1 MTDLHHLTA
10 MEQRGLLETGD
21 IRPVDLA
28 EHYLKRI
35 EQLNPVLHALTTVT
49 DEAALA
55 RAEAIED
62 GCGAQGS
69 GHSAERVSSLS
80 GGELCSVDHAS
91 PSSRGSGRPSRYDS
105 PLWGLPFADKDL
117 TDRAGVP
124 TSYGSRA
131 FANNIAQTSS
141 PLVIDMDAA
150 GGVSLGKTNV
160 PEFGFPAYAENR
172 LPTGHARNPWDT
184 ERDPGGSS
192 SGAAVAVAARM
203 LPFAP
208 GSDGGGSVRIPA
220 AACGLVG
227 LKPSRGRV
235 PGASGIDSLGG
246 LAVGGPLARTVAD
259 AALLL
264 DGMCRGT
271 DRFALRAPS
280 PNLPPTGSF
289 VDALMGTAAPG
300 TTPAS
305 ASAPIAP
312 QPLRIGWNTW
322 SPWARQY
329 DITVGPEA
337 EETLAAT
344 IRLAEKLGHRVARV
358 EPTPFPEYVDAFRAI
373 WMGGASG
380 LPVPDE
386 ILDQLEPLTSWLI
399 RTGRT
404 RPAGDLPRALAALSR
419 FESQIIADYAPY
431 DLVLTPVLTT
441 PALPISSFD
450 PADGN
455 LNFIQQCQ
463 FTPFTSYLN
472 VAGLP
477 AISMPVGEAT
487 LPGESL
493 SLPMGVQ
500 AIGRPGDEVTLLRF
514 AAQLESELCW
524 QERVPQIA

>member
-1 MTDLHHLTA
+1 MTELHNLTA
-10 MEQRGLLETGD
+10 VEQRHLLETGEL
-21 IRPVDLA
+21 RPVELA
-28 EHYLKRI
+28 EHYLNRI
-35 EQLNPVLHALTTVT
+35 EELNPLLHAFTTVT
-49 DEAALA
+49 TDAALA
-55 RAEAIED
+55 RAEALED
-62 GCGAQGS
+62 GCDPGAPAHLSTSEFARSS
-69 GHSAERVSSLS
+69 GRE
-80 GGELCSVDHAS
+80 
-91 PSSRGSGRPSRYDS
+91 PRPSRHDS

-131 FANNIAQTSS
+131 FVNNVAQTSS
-141 PLVIDMDAA
+141 PLVMDMDTA

-172 LPTGHARNPWDT
+172 LPAGHARNPWDT

-192 SGAAVAVAARM
+192 AGAAVAVAARM

-264 DGMCRGT
+264 DGMCSGA

-280 PNLPPTGSF
+280 PNLPPSGSF
-289 VDALMGTAAPG
+289 LDALIEPTARGTK
-300 TTPAS
+300 PAQS
-305 ASAPIAP
+305 PRPAAP

-322 SPWARQY
+322 SPWASQY
-329 DITVGPEA
+329 EITLDPEA
-337 EETLAAT
+337 EDTLAAT
-344 IRLAEKLGHRVARV
+344 IQLAEKLGHRVERV

-380 LPVPDE
+380 LPLPDE
-386 ILDQLEPLTSWLI
+386 ILDHLEPLTSWLI

-404 RPAGDLPRALAALSR
+404 RPAGDLPQALAALSR

-431 DLVLTPVLTT
+431 DLVLTPMLST
-441 PALPISSFD
+441 PAPLVGSFD
-450 PADGN
+450 PSDGN
-455 LNFIQQCQ
+455 QNFIQQCQ

-477 AISMPVGEAT
+477 AISMPVGT
-487 LPGESL
+487 CRWVFRRSGGPV
-493 SLPMGVQ
+493 MK
-500 AIGRPGDEVTLLRF
+500 
-514 AAQLESELCW
+514 
-524 QERVPQIA
+524 

>member
-1 MTDLHHLTA
+1 MTELHNLTA
-10 MEQRGLLETGD
+10 VEQRRLLETGE
-21 IRPVDLA
+21 IRPVELA
-28 EHYLKRI
+28 DHYLNRI
-35 EQLNPVLHALTTVT
+35 EELNPVLHAFTTVT
-49 DEAALA
+49 ADAALA
-55 RAEAIED
+55 RAEALED
-62 GCGAQGS
+62 GCGTVTPAHLSTSEFARSS
-69 GHSAERVSSLS
+69 GRES
-80 GGELCSVDHAS
+80 
-91 PSSRGSGRPSRYDS
+91 RPSRHDS

-117 TDRAGVP
+117 ADRAGVP

-131 FANNIAQTSS
+131 FVNNIAQTSS
-141 PLVIDMDAA
+141 PLVVDMDSA

-172 LPTGHARNPWDT
+172 LPSGHARNPWDT

-280 PNLPPTGSF
+280 PHLPSTGSF
-289 VDALMGTAAPG
+289 LDALVEPTAPG
-300 TTPAS
+300 TRPAQS
-305 ASAPIAP
+305 PNPIAP

-322 SPWARQY
+322 SPWASQY
-329 DITVGPEA
+329 KITLDPEA
-337 EETLAAT
+337 EDTLAAT
-344 IRLAEKLGHRVARV
+344 IQLAEKLGHRVERV

-380 LPVPDE
+380 LPMPDE
-386 ILDQLEPLTSWLI
+386 ILDHLEPLTSWLI

-404 RPAGDLPRALAALSR
+404 RPAGDLPQALSALSR

-431 DLVLTPVLTT
+431 DLVLTPMLAA
-441 PALPISSFD
+441 PAPFFGSFD

-477 AISMPVGEAT
+477 AISMPVGDG
-487 LPGESL
+487 P
-493 SLPMGVQ
+493 LPMGVQ

-514 AAQLESELCW
+514 AAQLEAELCW
-524 QERVPQIA
+524 QDRVPPVA